1 MFKFLRSLIIWQIM
15 RNNMSVVKKCF
26 IALTIILISFYF
38 FPDWESY
45 FEKKNSLD
53 MLLYTK
59 LAKYVVL
66 IYAAFLFFSNV
77 KRLSILGKREKEN
90 PSPQKDKKLK
100 INSVVEN
107 LDPDLE
113 ILRNK
118 PEIITKSERIK
129 EKYSQGKLDE

>member
-1 MFKFLRSLIIWQIM
+1 MFKFLRSLIIWQVVQ
-15 RNNMSVVKKCF
+15 NNMPIVKKCF
-26 IALTIILISFYF
+26 IALAIILISFYF

-66 IYAAFLFFSNV
+66 IYAAFLFFSSV

-90 PSPQKDKKLK
+90 PSPQVDKKLK

>member
-1 MFKFLRSLIIWQIM
+1 MFKFLRSLIIWQVV
-15 RNNMSVVKKCF
+15 RNNMPIVKKCF
-26 IALTIILISFYF
+26 IALAIILISFYF

-59 LAKYVVL
+59 LAKYAVL

-90 PSPQKDKKLK
+90 PSPQEDKKLK

>member
-1 MFKFLRSLIIWQIM
+1 MPI
-15 RNNMSVVKKCF
+15 VKKCF
-26 IALTIILISFYF
+26 IALAIILISFYF

-66 IYAAFLFFSNV
+66 IYAAFLFFSSV

-90 PSPQKDKKLK
+90 PSPQEDKKLK
-100 INSVVEN
+100 VNSVVEN
-107 LDPDLE
+107 LDPDFE

-118 PEIITKSERIK
+118 PEIITMSERIK